1 MTWRRQQSAQV
12 DWPYQARHRARAG
25 RVWWDLTRP
34 DDAPGPA
41 AEVAARQAGER
52 AALERV
58 LHEPTMIV
66 ERGLRVPPFVAAD
79 RRAGRWL
86 GVRHA

>member
-1 MTWRRQQSAQV
+1 MTWRRQTAHV
-12 DWPYQARHRARAG
+12 NRPHQARHGVRSG
-25 RVWWDLTRP
+25 GMWWDLTRP

-41 AEVAARQAGER
+41 AEIAARQAGER
-52 AALERV
+52 AALERM

-79 RRAGRWL
+79 QRAGRWV

>member
-1 MTWRRQQSAQV
+1 
-12 DWPYQARHRARAG
+12 
-25 RVWWDLTRP
+25 VWWDLTRP
-34 DDAPGPA
+34 DDMPVRA

-79 RRAGRWL
+79 RRAGLREDL
-86 GVRHA
+86 VIPELRPHPTPDTPDVITSRHSRSDQS